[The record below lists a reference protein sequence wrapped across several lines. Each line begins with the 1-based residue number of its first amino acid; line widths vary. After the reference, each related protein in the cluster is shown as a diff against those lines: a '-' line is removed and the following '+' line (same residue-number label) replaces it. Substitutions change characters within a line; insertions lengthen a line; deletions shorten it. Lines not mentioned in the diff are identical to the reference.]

1 MFADNNSDT
10 NTYYTIDDPLNIFVF
25 VAIKN
30 GFGSFKDTM
39 TTPINEVL
47 DYYNY
52 IIFLNELEREEYNK
66 LKKQ

>member
-1 MFADNNSDT
+1 MATS
-10 NTYYTIDDPLNIFVF
+10 
-25 VAIKN
+25 
-30 GFGSFKDTM
+30 
-39 TTPINEVL
+39 INEVL